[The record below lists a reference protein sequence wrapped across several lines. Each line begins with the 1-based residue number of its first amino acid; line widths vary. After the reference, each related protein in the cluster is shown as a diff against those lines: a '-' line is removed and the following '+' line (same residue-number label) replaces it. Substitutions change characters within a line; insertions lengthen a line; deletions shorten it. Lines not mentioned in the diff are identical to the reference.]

1 MIPNKDCYCEL
12 DPQFVDQWG
21 IPVLRFHWKW
31 SDHEIKQAEHM
42 QNTFAEMLESM
53 GGKASPRSGRAA
65 IQRPGEIIHEV
76 GAARMGDKAGN
87 SVTNQY
93 GQTWEVKNLFL
104 MDGATLPSNPDKNPT
119 LTILALAWRNSEW
132 LMEEM
137 KRGNI

>member
-1 MIPNKDCYCEL
+1 M
-12 DPQFVDQWG
+12 
-21 IPVLRFHWKW
+21 
-31 SDHEIKQAEHM
+31 SS
-42 QNTFAEMLESM
+42 FAEMIENM
-53 GGKASPRSGRAA
+53 GGNAKPKSGRDA

-76 GAARMGDKAGN
+76 GAARMGRKAGE

-93 GQTWEVKNLFL
+93 CQTWDVKNLFL